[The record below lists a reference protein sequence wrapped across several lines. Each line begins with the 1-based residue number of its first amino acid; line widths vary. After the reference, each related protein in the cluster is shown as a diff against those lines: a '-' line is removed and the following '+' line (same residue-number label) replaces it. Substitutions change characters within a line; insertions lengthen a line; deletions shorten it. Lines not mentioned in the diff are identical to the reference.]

1 MYKKIIF
8 GTTLLIGFLF
18 SANQTC
24 FAQGK
29 TQEELKTKQDS
40 LKIEMNSKTATER
53 QAKFEKLKQPKASG
67 VSSVDGLATNAT
79 RMLTSSKKINK
90 TVAEM
95 YEGTTGETKD
105 GKKSTVAKKPTLD
118 ELESLSTD
126 ISKQIK
132 AVKSASNDVTT
143 ASADIKKASPMQ
155 APKATKSLNYSKK
168 VIGLVAPE
176 LKLNLKIVNYLID
189 VTKSS
194 KK

>member
-1 MYKKIIF
+1 MIF
-8 GTTLLIGFLF
+8 GTAILFGLLF

-29 TQEELKTKQDS
+29 TQEELKVEQDS
-40 LKIEMNSKTATER
+40 LKAEMNSKKATER
-53 QAKFEKLKQPKASG
+53 KAKYEKLKRPKTSG
-67 VSSVDGLATNAT
+67 VSSVDGLATNST
-79 RMLTSSKKINK
+79 RMMTSTQKINK
-90 TVAEM
+90 TVAGM
-95 YEGTTGETKD
+95 YEGTTGETTD
-105 GKKSTVAKKPTLD
+105 GKKSTVAKKPTLG
-118 ELESLSTD
+118 ELESLSTN
-126 ISKQIK
+126 ITKQIK

-168 VIGLVAPE
+168 VIGLVGPE
-176 LKLNLKIVNYLID
+176 LKMNLKIVNYLID